1 MKLERIVLAALA
13 AFFLL
18 TAASAQNP
26 PAAPAPPPGDAA
38 SSASRAA
45 APASQAHQPTF
56 DIFEYQI
63 QGNTTLDQDS
73 IERAVY
79 PFLGPGKTIADV
91 DGARS
96 ALEVRYHDKG
106 FGTVRVLIPEQ
117 KVAGGVVR
125 LEVAE
130 GIIEKIEVVNSKY
143 FSQGRILDTVKSL
156 QEGQVPNLLVAQQ
169 ELAQVNSPDHKVTP
183 IVTPGKA
190 PGTTDVDLEVTD
202 SLPLHG
208 SVTLDD
214 YYSPMTR
221 ALRLTGALEYDNMFQ
236 RDQKLSLLYQTSPQ
250 DQSDVKL
257 FSLGYTIPIAGQY
270 LALSFVRSD
279 SATIAGVGGVNI
291 FGRGKIFGVH
301 DVIPLNPPPDSNDPT
316 ALYSQTFSF
325 GADYK
330 DFDQNITVGSNS
342 TAGFS
347 TPIRYVPFSGVYSL
361 TTGHPGEQWDFSG
374 TLEFALRDFANTAA
388 EFDAK
393 RYQALSNFAILKFQ
407 LDRLQPLPA
416 NLSFFGRLDLQFADQ
431 PLVSNE
437 QLVVGGNDSVRGY
450 LVASEAGDSGART
463 TLELRSNTLIDPS
476 LFYLTSLE
484 THVFAD
490 GAYVRI
496 FSPLPA
502 QIPAFE
508 LVSAGFGLRARRG
521 SRLSFD
527 LDLAW
532 PMRSVLDTRAWSPR
546 LQGAAT
552 LSF

>member
-13 AFFLL
+13 AFFFSSSARPQNAP
-18 TAASAQNP
+18 TGATGASAATGAASG
-26 PAAPAPPPGDAA
+26 AATGQG
-38 SSASRAA
+38 R
-45 APASQAHQPTF
+45 QPTF
-56 DIFEYQI
+56 DVFEYQVE
-63 QGNTTLDQDS
+63 GNTTLDQES

-79 PFLGPGKTIADV
+79 PFLGPAKTIADI
-91 DGARS
+91 DGARA
-96 ALEVRYHDKG
+96 ALETRYHDKG

-117 KVAGGVVR
+117 KVTGGVVR

-130 GIIEKIEVVNSKY
+130 GKVEKLEVVNSKY

-156 QEGQVPNLLVAQQ
+156 KEGQVPNLLEAQQ
-169 ELAQVNSPDHKVTP
+169 ELAQVNAPDHKVTP

-190 PGTTDVDLEVTD
+190 PGTTDVDLEVSD

-214 YYSPMTR
+214 YYSPMTK
-221 ALRLTGALEYDNMFQ
+221 ALRLSGALEYDNMFQ

-250 DQSDVKL
+250 DQSEVKL

-279 SATIAGVGGVNI
+279 SATLAGVGGVDI
-291 FGRGKIFGVH
+291 FGRGKIIGVH
-301 DVIPLNPPPDSNDPT
+301 DVVPLNPPPDPKDPT
-316 ALYSQTFSF
+316 ALYSQTFTF

-330 DFDQNITVGSNS
+330 DFDQNVTVGSS
-342 TAGFS
+342 TGSGFA
-347 TPIRYVPFSGVYSL
+347 TPVRYVPFSGVYSL
-361 TTGHPGEQWDFSG
+361 TTGHPGSQWDFSG
-374 TLEFALRDFANTAA
+374 TLEFALRDFGNTAA
-388 EFDAK
+388 QFDAK
-393 RYQALSNFAILKFQ
+393 RYQALSNFAVLKFQ

-463 TLELRSNTLIDPS
+463 TLELRSSTLIDPS

-484 THVFAD
+484 THLFAD

-502 QIPAFE
+502 QTPAFE
-508 LVSAGFGLRARRG
+508 LVSTGLGLRARRG
-521 SRLSFD
+521 SRLSID

-552 LSF
+552 LAF

>member
-1 MKLERIVLAALA
+1 MKFQRIVFAALA
-13 AFFLL
+13 IYVFS
-18 TAASAQNP
+18 T
-26 PAAPAPPPGDAA
+26 PAISQVGSNEGQGTLPLSGANHPAVSSQAP
-38 SSASRAA
+38 
-45 APASQAHQPTF
+45 AHQPAF
-56 DIFEYQI
+56 DVFEYQVE
-63 QGNTTLDQDS
+63 GNTTLDQDS

-79 PFLGPGKTIADV
+79 PFLGPAKTLTDV

-96 ALEVRYHDKG
+96 ALETRYHDKG

-117 KVAGGVVR
+117 KVVGGVVR
-125 LEVAE
+125 LVVAE
-130 GIIEKIEVVNSKY
+130 GRVEKLEIVNSKY

-156 QEGQVPNLLVAQQ
+156 HEGEVPNLLVAQQ
-169 ELAQVNSPDHKVTP
+169 ELAQVNGPDHKVTP

-190 PGTTDVDLEVTD
+190 PNTTDVDLEVAD

-208 SVTLDD
+208 SLTLDD
-214 YYSPMTR
+214 YYSPMTK
-221 ALRLTGALEYDNMFQ
+221 ALRLTGAIEYDNMFQ

-250 DQSDVKL
+250 DPSEVKL
-257 FSLGYTIPIAGQY
+257 FSLGYTIPVAGQY

-279 SATIAGVGGVNI
+279 SATLAGVGGVNI
-291 FGRGKIFGVH
+291 FGRGKIIGLH
-301 DVIPLNPPPDSNDPT
+301 DVIPLSAPPDPNDPT
-316 ALYSQTFSF
+316 ALSTQSFSF

-330 DFDQNITVGSNS
+330 DFDQNVTVGSS
-342 TAGFS
+342 GGSGFA
-347 TPIRYVPFSGVYSL
+347 TPIRYIPFSGVYSL
-361 TTGHPGEQWDFSG
+361 TRGHTGDQWDFSG
-374 TLEFALRDFANTAA
+374 TLEFALRDFGNTAA

-407 LDRLQPLPA
+407 LDHSQKLPA
-416 NLSFFGRLDLQFADQ
+416 DLSFFGRLDLQFADQ

-450 LVASEAGDSGART
+450 LVASEAGDSGARA
-463 TLELRSNTLIDPS
+463 TLELRSQSLIDPS

-484 THVFAD
+484 THLFAD

-508 LVSAGFGLRARRG
+508 LTSAGFGLRARSG
-521 SRLSFD
+521 SRLSLD

-532 PMRSVLDTRAWSPR
+532 PMRSVLDTKAWSPR

-552 LSF
+552 VSF